1 MDTIVM
7 KSRPI
12 EIVGIKKNTSAKL
25 LKDLEVGDKIQL
37 SVPAISVGSSRGR
50 SYAVDIKVERL
61 NTGQYRYM
69 TFNEMWRI
77 YSIFDVEEANNDKD

>member
-1 MDTIVM
+1 MSVIHM
-7 KSRPI
+7 ESKPI
-12 EIVGIKKNTSAKL
+12 KIVGIKKRTSAQL
-25 LKDLEVGDKIQL
+25 LKELEVGDKIKL

-61 NTGQYRYM
+61 NTDQYRYM

-77 YSIFDVEEANNDKD
+77 YNIFDIEEDE